1 MTLLSSRV
9 HQVCPGPVGFALRRI
24 LAELGTDDDWSIVCA
39 FSANHGV
46 EAVHAAARE
55 MLADLPLASSLV
67 RRQLVPSISLAL
79 PHHGACPP
87 VENRAKLLQ

>member
-9 HQVCPGPVGFALRRI
+9 HQVCPGPVEFALRRV
-24 LAELGTDDDWSIVCA
+24 LLELGTDDDWSVICA

-55 MLADLPLASSLV
+55 MLADLPLASCRAACYGISTNKKLEATG
-67 RRQLVPSISLAL
+67 RQTVAS
-79 PHHGACPP
+79 
-87 VENRAKLLQ
+87 

>member
-9 HQVCPGPVGFALRRI
+9 HQVCPGPVEFALRRV
-24 LAELGTDDDWSIVCA
+24 LLELGTDDDWSVICA

-55 MLADLPLASSLV
+55 MLATHPLASSLANV
-67 RRQLVPSISLAL
+67 RWRQPFRNL
-79 PHHGACPP
+79 
-87 VENRAKLLQ
+87 

>member
-1 MTLLSSRV
+1 LL
-9 HQVCPGPVGFALRRI
+9 
-24 LAELGTDDDWSIVCA
+24 ELGTDDDWSIVCA

-67 RRQLVPSISLAL
+67 RRQPFRNL
-79 PHHGACPP
+79 
-87 VENRAKLLQ
+87 